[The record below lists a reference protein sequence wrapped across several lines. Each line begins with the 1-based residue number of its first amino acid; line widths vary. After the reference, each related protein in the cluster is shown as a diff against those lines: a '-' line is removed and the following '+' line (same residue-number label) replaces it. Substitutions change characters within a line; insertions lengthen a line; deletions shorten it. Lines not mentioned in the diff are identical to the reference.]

1 MKSPSGF
8 FVDSAEH
15 LIFIR
20 YVMGMS
26 SLFFISL
33 VALL

>member
-8 FVDSAEH
+8 FVDSAEY
-15 LIFIR
+15 LICIR
-20 YVMGMS
+20 HVMGMS
-26 SLFFISL
+26 SLFSMSL